1 MVTRKWK
8 QEFLLLEA
16 VGVFQVGD
24 AGATFSLIAVY
35 GPLIESDV
43 NGHYLAMRQRKKRRS
58 TCNSNY
64 PKKTQRRWELYS
76 LYHSRL
82 TPLTSDE
89 LSRVREVGRLHSA
102 GAGRSAN
109 EASQTD
115 PLSSS
120 IAREARAVALRELQ
134 LGSLAKEYAAHRAL
148 TMALLSNPSPES
160 PGAIADAKAFASCE
174 VAELRRRLASA
185 HW

>member
-1 MVTRKWK
+1 MVFCHAFALDYPCAFHTPVCSSAFPLCQYVGIRRFNQTSPVHNTAIERHLVDLNMVTRKWK

-16 VGVFQVGD
+16 AGVFQVCD

-58 TCNSNY
+58 TCNPNY

-102 GAGRSAN
+102 GAGRS
-109 EASQTD
+109 
-115 PLSSS
+115 
-120 IAREARAVALRELQ
+120 
-134 LGSLAKEYAAHRAL
+134 
-148 TMALLSNPSPES
+148 TMDKNRPKQVHSWLERP
-160 PGAIADAKAFASCE
+160 
-174 VAELRRRLASA
+174 
-185 HW
+185 